1 MERTEHRL
9 RVGKALSSSSLATVE
24 TGSKRATRR
33 RLGFPAANPPAPF
46 RSGGRFGAGGGG
58 EPGIHCAGVDRLP
71 IYGDRPRFSL
81 PSPAVELLFP
91 GWVGPLIHGRRISGW
106 RSAVGRMA
114 QDLQCLAF
122 VLACFFPGDDGQL
135 GFVSGG
141 AQAELLVLLAMAVV
155 AERCCRWPP
164 GPGAAVRR
172 LGAVRRLAGPGGAT
186 GAARGG
192 CCGGASPRLRIR
204 VSSLFRRLL
213 LGGGNGFPLQ

>member
-1 MERTEHRL
+1 
-9 RVGKALSSSSLATVE
+9 
-24 TGSKRATRR
+24 
-33 RLGFPAANPPAPF
+33 
-46 RSGGRFGAGGGG
+46 
-58 EPGIHCAGVDRLP
+58 
-71 IYGDRPRFSL
+71 
-81 PSPAVELLFP
+81 
-91 GWVGPLIHGRRISGW
+91 
-106 RSAVGRMA
+106 MA

-155 AERCCRWPP
+155 AERCCRWPL

-186 GAARGG
+186 GATRGG
-192 CCGGASPRLRIR
+192 CCGGASPRLWIR